1 MIVKDCKHLTQMPQE
16 IGNPLYK
23 CDVNDGN
30 HSSFYGR
37 IKEMLNDNSVIPNG
51 ECPFAY
57 RNIKLSNC
65 PCYYQ

>member
-1 MIVKDCKHLTQMPQE
+1 MKLKDCKHLTQIPQE
-16 IGNPLYK
+16 IGSPLYK

-30 HSSFYGR
+30 HSSSYGR
-37 IKEMLNDNSVIPNG
+37 IKETLNDNNVIPNG

-57 RNIKLSNC
+57 RNIELSNC